1 MTLPFATN
9 QESLYTTICDQLD
22 SHLLVP
28 MKRQGLLT
36 HYNGIDIIQTR
47 DYITL
52 HIGSYIRRIVE
63 SHGWSDMHKVA
74 LPMSADNEH
83 VRLLRHGHAHRQTT
97 MVAPLLNPT
106 SVIAVVLA
114 NLSGP

>member
-83 VRLLRHGHAHRQTT
+83 VRLLRHGHATDRRQW
-97 MVAPLLNPT
+97 
-106 SVIAVVLA
+106 SRH
-114 NLSGP
+114 S